1 MLNYIFL
8 LYIKNDN
15 IKRFREKNS
24 NGVEHRERDSWLS
37 TISPFNNFIS
47 SKYRIINVQ
56 MFFVHSAKSA
66 RKLQHRPTIV
76 IHNSLRDSI
85 ISRTMVREYFSQI
98 LLTTISH
105 TQKKIYI
112 YIYIILTAVH
122 FTERRKD
129 IESAKQRLI
138 TMLRS
143 HKRNSLMHNF
153 RIE

>member
-56 MFFVHSAKSA
+56 MFFVRSAKSA

-85 ISRTMVREYFSQI
+85 ISRTMVREYFPQI

-105 TQKKIYI
+105 TQKKI

-138 TMLRS
+138 TTLCS
-143 HKRNSLMHNF
+143 HKRNSLIHNF

>member
-1 MLNYIFL
+1 
-8 LYIKNDN
+8 
-15 IKRFREKNS
+15 
-24 NGVEHRERDSWLS
+24 
-37 TISPFNNFIS
+37 
-47 SKYRIINVQ
+47 

-85 ISRTMVREYFSQI
+85 ISRTMVREYFPQI

-138 TMLRS
+138 TTLRS
-143 HKRNSLMHNF
+143 HKRNSLIHNF